1 MFSSFDEEAQKV
13 LLMAIKEMVDLCHP
27 YVGSE
32 HLLLAILHNEQLSI
46 TKILNNYNLTYEKYK
61 NEIIKVIGVG
71 KSTNSWFLYTP
82 LLKRVIENAIYDCK
96 DDDDIVTVEKL
107 FMSLLEEGDGVAN
120 RILMGMNIDIDY
132 LYEKF
137 SDKFFVKNK
146 GLKKL
151 SLEEYAI
158 DLNQKCIND
167 GFDPVIGRDDLIN
180 RLIEI
185 LLRRT

>member
-13 LLMAIKEMVDLCHP
+13 LLMAKKEMVDLCHP

-46 TKILNNYNLTYEKYK
+46 TKILNDYNLTYEKYK

-120 RILMGMNIDIDY
+120 RILMGMNIDR
-132 LYEKF
+132 K
-137 SDKFFVKNK
+137 SV
-146 GLKKL
+146 
-151 SLEEYAI
+151 
-158 DLNQKCIND
+158 
-167 GFDPVIGRDDLIN
+167 V
-180 RLIEI
+180 
-185 LLRRT
+185 